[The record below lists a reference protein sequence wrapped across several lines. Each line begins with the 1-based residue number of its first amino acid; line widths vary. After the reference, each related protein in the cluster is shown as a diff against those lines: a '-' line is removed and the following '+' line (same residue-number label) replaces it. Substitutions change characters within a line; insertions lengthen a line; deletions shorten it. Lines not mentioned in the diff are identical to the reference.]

1 MATKH
6 HTAPS
11 RRSYRSDLREAQAR
25 ATRERILDAVG
36 ALLKTRPDQVS
47 YAAIARAARVALPTV
62 HRHFPTRKELFEA
75 YRLRVEG
82 ATTASDRAVV
92 QSATTLDRIAPHVK
106 AFFRRFDDPSD
117 PMFGMRRLRPSL
129 AWEFSREVTVPRRQ
143 EWAAAIIDAHCPGL
157 SVVDR
162 QRFSDLVVVLV
173 SSSLGEAMVGYLGRS
188 GAETA
193 DRVQWALEALLTQAV
208 SSARTAGTSAT
219 SRRSR
224 RVARWR

>member
-1 MATKH
+1 MNRE
-6 HTAPS
+6 S
-11 RRSYRSDLREAQAR
+11 RQIPLWQCCLLPHAVLPQY
-25 ATRERILDAVG
+25 LDRLFNRQG
-36 ALLKTRPDQVS
+36 LH
-47 YAAIARAARVALPTV
+47 ALP
-62 HRHFPTRKELFEA
+62 A
-75 YRLRVEG
+75 
-82 ATTASDRAVV
+82 ASHGGRRA
-92 QSATTLDRIAPHVK
+92 QQRIVNR
-106 AFFRRFDDPSD
+106 FFRRFDDPSD